1 MIHRIFAAAALAASF
16 VLPVAAQQQ
25 QPTGF
30 HNIACVK
37 ARPGQAS
44 NFREFLQGDVQ
55 KYAQAR
61 VSSGAIAAFMV
72 LRAIMPAGSDGQCDY
87 AIVTFY
93 NGAPPAPMSHEDLLA
108 ALQKA
113 GVDPQQYLQKR
124 SEMTELVS
132 THLTQYQVLVGAAKK
147 GDYLVFNSMHAKDVD
162 AWVAWEKKNWQPFAE
177 AAVKQ
182 GLLSAWAINVQIFPT
197 GESDHDLVSSV
208 DVYPTWNAVFNQSQT
223 YRDAWTKTHPGVDP
237 AAFFADAGKL
247 RTIEHTALYQVDDMI
262 AAPTRAA
269 R

>member
-1 MIHRIFAAAALAASF
+1 MIPRLLAAAALAASF
-16 VLPVAAQQQ
+16 ALPVAAQQQ
-25 QPTGF
+25 PVGF
-30 HNIACVK
+30 HTIACVK
-37 ARPGQAS
+37 VRPGQAS

-61 VSSGAIAAFMV
+61 ISSGAIAAFMV

-93 NGAPPAPMSHEDLLA
+93 NGAPPAPMGHEEFLA

-113 GVDPQQYLQKR
+113 GLDPQQYIRKR
-124 SEMTELVS
+124 SETSELVS
-132 THLTQYQVLVGAAKK
+132 SHLTQYQVLVGSAKK
-147 GDYLVFNSMHAKDVD
+147 GDYLVFNSMHAKDIG
-162 AWVAWEKKNWQPFAE
+162 AWVDWEKKNWQPFAE

-208 DVYPTWNAVFNQSQT
+208 DVYPTWDAVFNQTQA

-237 AAFFADAGKL
+237 AAFFNDAGKL

-262 AAPTRAA
+262 ATPTRAA
-269 R
+269 TN

>member
-1 MIHRIFAAAALAASF
+1 MISRIVAAAALAASF
-16 VLPVAAQQQ
+16 ALPVIAQQ

-37 ARPGQAS
+37 VRPGQAS
-44 NFREFLQGDVQ
+44 NFREFLQGDVH
-55 KYAQAR
+55 KYAQSR
-61 VSSGAIAAFMV
+61 VSSGAIASFVV

-113 GVDPQQYLQKR
+113 GLDAQEYIQKR
-124 SEMTELVS
+124 SETTELVS
-132 THLTQYQVLVGAAKK
+132 SHLTQYQVLVGGAKK
-147 GDYLVFNSMHAKDVD
+147 GDYLVFNSMHAKDID

-182 GLLSAWAINVQIFPT
+182 GLLSGWAINVQIFPN
-197 GESDHDLVSSV
+197 GESDRDLVSSV
-208 DVYPTWNAVFNQSQT
+208 DIFPTWDAVFNQSQT
-223 YRDAWTKTHPGVDP
+223 YRDTWMKTHPGVDP
-237 AAFFADAGKL
+237 VAFFAEAGKL

-262 AAPTRAA
+262 AASTQAA

>member
-1 MIHRIFAAAALAASF
+1 MIHRMLAAAALAASF
-16 VLPVAAQQQ
+16 ALPAAAQQQ
-25 QPTGF
+25 QPVGY
-30 HNIACVK
+30 HNIACVRV
-37 ARPGQAS
+37 RPGQTDAFR
-44 NFREFLQGDVQ
+44 NFLRGDVH

-61 VSSGAIAAFMV
+61 VSSGAIASFLV

-93 NGAPPAPMSHEDLLA
+93 NGAPPAPMNHEEVLA

-113 GVDPQQYLQKR
+113 GVNPEQYLQKR
-124 SEMTELVS
+124 SETSDLVS
-132 THLTQYQVLVGAAKK
+132 NHLTQYQALVGGAKK

-182 GLLSAWAINVQIFPT
+182 GLISGWAINVQVFPN
-197 GESDHDLVSSV
+197 GDSDHDLVSSV
-208 DVYPTWNAVFNQSQT
+208 DIYPSWEAVFSRTQAV
-223 YRDAWTKTHPGVDP
+223 RDAWTQTHPGVDP

-247 RTIEHTALYQVDDMI
+247 RTIDHTALYQVDDMI
-262 AAPTRAA
+262 EASTQASR
-269 R
+269 